1 MLNEAKGSAI
11 TRGLLLAEGRRLGL
25 AYERQLWRKQIPRKT
40 K

>member
-1 MLNEAKGSAI
+1 MCKESE
-11 TRGLLLAEGRRLGL
+11 RPFLAEGRRLGL